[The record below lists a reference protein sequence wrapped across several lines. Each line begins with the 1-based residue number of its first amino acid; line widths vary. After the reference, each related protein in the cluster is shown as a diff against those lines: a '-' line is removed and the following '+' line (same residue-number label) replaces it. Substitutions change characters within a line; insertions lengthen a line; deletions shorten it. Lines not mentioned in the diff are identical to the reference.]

1 MAAGHAMLA
10 SDFAPIDL
18 IDRPDYL
25 PFWTAAPQRAA
36 DQAAYRSFYHVL

>member
-1 MAAGHAMLA
+1 MLA

-36 DQAAYRSFYHVL
+36 DYTFTNLWGWKDHYSLE